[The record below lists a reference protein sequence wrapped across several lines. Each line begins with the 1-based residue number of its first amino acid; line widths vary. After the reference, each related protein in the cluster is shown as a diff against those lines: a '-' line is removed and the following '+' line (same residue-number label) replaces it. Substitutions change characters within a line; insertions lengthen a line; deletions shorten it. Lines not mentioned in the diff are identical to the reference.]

1 MGRARRRI
9 GAVLALLVIA
19 TACSSPADEPDR
31 IAQRY
36 SALAEL
42 AEALDL
48 AGLCDEFKR
57 SRSFAGMDLG
67 RCHSRPEDFRGKRL
81 SLRLTFFSDADEYDK
96 RKRGDSSGCGGPYIY
111 GPNWNVSVLGF
122 GVIPRV
128 EDAVGG
134 EIVGFHE
141 RDC

>member
-1 MGRARRRI
+1 MTATTQAPLACFHIPKAR
-9 GAVLALLVIA
+9 
-19 TACSSPADEPDR
+19 T
-31 IAQRY
+31 
-36 SALAEL
+36 
-42 AEALDL
+42 
-48 AGLCDEFKR
+48 
-57 SRSFAGMDLG
+57 
-67 RCHSRPEDFRGKRL
+67 
-81 SLRLTFFSDADEYDK
+81 TDK

-111 GPNWNVSVLGF
+111 GPNWNVSALGF